1 MSYGFRKTSPRALAL
16 ALALAALAAGAP
28 SQARADAGQ
37 LCRAASNMVLAPADM
52 ILGPVIAGKDE
63 YYGLTEIDDPMAM
76 KVIGAVPG
84 YILLLGLQTGG
95 SIIREIAAVM
105 EMPLGV
111 VTLFREGEQ
120 PPLFRSQ
127 QDAWAWYSEDFGP
140 CPVRFAT
147 SYNTINDN

>member
-1 MSYGFRKTSPRALAL
+1 MSCGFVNTTLRAVLLAL
-16 ALALAALAAGAP
+16 VLASLGAGMP

-37 LCRAASNMVLAPADM
+37 LCRGFSNLVLAPADM
-52 ILGPVIAGKDE
+52 ALGPVIAGKDE
-63 YYGLTEIDDPMAM
+63 YYGMTEIDDPMAL
-76 KVIGAVPG
+76 KVVGAVPG

-95 SIIREIAAVM
+95 AIIREISAFM
-105 EMPLGV
+105 EIPLGL

-127 QDAWAWYSEDFGP
+127 NDAWAWYSEDFGP

-147 SYNTINDN
+147 SYNTINEN

>member
-1 MSYGFRKTSPRALAL
+1 MSYGRKMSLRALLL
-16 ALALAALAAGAP
+16 ALVLATLAGGVP

-37 LCRAASNMVLAPADM
+37 LCRSVANMVLAPSDM
-52 ILGPVIAGKDE
+52 LLGPVVAGKDE
-63 YYGLTEIDDPMAM
+63 YYGLTEIDDPVAL
-76 KVIGAVPG
+76 KAVGAIPG

-95 SIIREIAAVM
+95 SIFRAIAGVM
-105 EMPLGV
+105 EFPLGV

-140 CPVRFAT
+140 CPVHVGV
-147 SYNTINDN
+147 SYNTLNEN

>member
-1 MSYGFRKTSPRALAL
+1 MSYGFRKTSLRALAL

>member
-1 MSYGFRKTSPRALAL
+1 MSFGFRKTSLRALMAAL
-16 ALALAALAAGAP
+16 VLAALAGGIP

-52 ILGPVIAGKDE
+52 ILGPAIAGKDE
-63 YYGLTEIDDPMAM
+63 YYGLTEIDDPMAL
-76 KVIGAVPG
+76 KVVGAVPG

-95 SIIREIAAVM
+95 SIIREISAVM

-127 QDAWAWYSEDFGP
+127 QDAWALYSDDFGP
-140 CPVRFAT
+140 CPVRFGT
-147 SYNTINDN
+147 SYNTINEN

>member
-1 MSYGFRKTSPRALAL
+1 MSFGFKTTSLRALAL

-52 ILGPVIAGKDE
+52 ILGPAIAGKDE

-111 VTLFREGEQ
+111 ITLFREGEQ

-147 SYNTINDN
+147 SYNTINEN